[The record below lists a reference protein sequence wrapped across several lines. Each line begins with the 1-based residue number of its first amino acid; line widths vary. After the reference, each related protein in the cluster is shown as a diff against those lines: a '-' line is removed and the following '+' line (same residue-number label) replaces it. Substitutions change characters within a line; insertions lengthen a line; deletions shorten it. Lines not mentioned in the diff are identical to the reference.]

1 MADRCEICGRS
12 YSKGV
17 SGALVS
23 EFYDGAVSKRPCY
36 RPDCPHTSEQAEPD
50 APIRYLNREESAA
63 MDRALRNS
71 VTVISEGTPAD
82 VEAAAPTVDDLPWE
96 KMFRAGIDTLP
107 DGYSLPAH
115 CDKEFLKAAL
125 AASDMVLVKR
135 DVVERSESR
144 ARMLGW
150 VGNRE
155 EETKHKADAA
165 YLRGKLEG
173 K

>member
-82 VEAAAPTVDDLPWE
+82 VEAAAPTADDPLREAVGRWL
-96 KMFRAGIDTLP
+96 D
-107 DGYSLPAH
+107 
-115 CDKEFLKAAL
+115 LKAEIEDQGGDWQGYGAQL
-125 AASDMVLVKR
+125 AQA
-135 DVVERSESR
+135 
-144 ARMLGW
+144 
-150 VGNRE
+150 E
-155 EETKHKADAA
+155 EAIEEAYAAA
-165 YLRGKLEG
+165 YLRR
-173 K
+173 